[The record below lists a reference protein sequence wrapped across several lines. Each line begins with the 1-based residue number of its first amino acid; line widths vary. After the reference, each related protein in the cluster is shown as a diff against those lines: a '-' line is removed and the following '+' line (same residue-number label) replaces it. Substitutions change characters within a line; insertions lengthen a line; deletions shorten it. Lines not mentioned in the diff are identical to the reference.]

1 MITLLSLSVSGTLL
15 LLLVLGLK
23 PIYKNRFSRRWQY
36 YIWIIVVLRFLLP
49 VTSGDTLVG
58 RLFEKLNATEITSA
72 SRTDINMTGITNIDY
87 RVQDDTPINTI
98 PQAET
103 IQHASSGLKMYLFA
117 VWLTIASALFI
128 RNITIY
134 QDFTRY
140 VRAGNKEVSDIHILN
155 ILSDCE
161 EKLNIKARVQLY
173 QNAMIVSPILIGFF
187 HPCILLPME
196 EVGNK
201 ELSYIFTHE
210 LIHYR
215 KKDMFY
221 KWLVQIAVCVH
232 WFNPFVYLLAKQVN
246 RTCELSCDEAVIL
259 TLGDKTK
266 REYGD
271 MLISFAKAHNQYKS
285 SLVSV
290 TLTEGAEQL
299 KERLGAIMNLNKK
312 SIFVKVITILLTGVL
327 CICFSVSGAY
337 AAPMTW
343 KGSGITDKTLTED
356 GVYYIFCDG
365 ASPIDKPQ
373 ACVSDGSVMFVL
385 VRKDS
390 YTSVGPFEH
399 MQTLIQDVT
408 KQCESMDTLT
418 QEEKGFVINKAKEI
432 AVPASSE
439 QTVLEI
445 PEQEER
451 VKEYEVSAS
460 EDENY
465 RFPYMQKGYFYD
477 SYIIELGWNVY
488 DNEYYDQTELIL
500 KDGSVMKVYF
510 MDDSKKYIA
519 DDRALTSAAGLIFYL
534 KNMNI
539 YPAIEAPL
547 ITRMIYTGDQNISA
561 LREEFYANG
570 DICGFSALFSLLNQ
584 TEREAWY
591 QKIYDADKSAFFSA
605 VMEYMENDLIAEY
618 IDKSER
624 DNKTNFFA
632 MLSGYMQLSD
642 IKHYAEKYYHA
653 DNTAWFAVL
662 LDYMTEEEKQQWLV
676 KAQADKKT
684 AFVKILSDEWLY
696 FDF

>member
-299 KERLGAIMNLNKK
+299 KERLGAIMKFKKK
-312 SIFVKVITILLTGVL
+312 SKIVVAATVIFSAAVCTCFLVI
-327 CICFSVSGAY
+327 GAY
-337 AAPMTW
+337 AAPSTTNNNAMIRNDTFSNSEPSASYE
-343 KGSGITDKTLTED
+343 KLTAYKTENYPQQSVADFNAALASTPDELTELL
-356 GVYYIFCDG
+356 
-365 ASPIDKPQ
+365 AAQ
-373 ACVSDGSVMFVL
+373 AD
-385 VRKDS
+385 
-390 YTSVGPFEH
+390 
-399 MQTLIQDVT
+399 
-408 KQCESMDTLT
+408 
-418 QEEKGFVINKAKEI
+418 VINEI
-432 AVPASSE
+432 SPD
-439 QTVLEI
+439 
-445 PEQEER
+445 
-451 VKEYEVSAS
+451 
-460 EDENY
+460 DENY
-465 RFPYMQKGYFYD
+465 DFFTTTLQF
-477 SYIIELGWNVY
+477 ST
-488 DNEYYDQTELIL
+488 TELYC
-500 KDGSVMKVYF
+500 KDMEEEVTFCAGI
-510 MDDSKKYIA
+510 SKQTLPSEWLDEEGEIWYEFNCFA
-519 DDRALTSAAGLIFYL
+519 DLHVAYSI
-534 KNMNI
+534 NS
-539 YPAIEAPL
+539 P
-547 ITRMIYTGDQNISA
+547 
-561 LREEFYANG
+561 
-570 DICGFSALFSLLNQ
+570 
-584 TEREAWY
+584 ERVTVA
-591 QKIYDADKSAFFSA
+591 
-605 VMEYMENDLIAEY
+605 
-618 IDKSER
+618 ER
-624 DNKTNFFA
+624 DNT
-632 MLSGYMQLSD
+632 
-642 IKHYAEKYYHA
+642 
-653 DNTAWFAVL
+653 L
-662 LDYMTEEEKQQWLV
+662 LTFEEEMQNYLNSLSEAEIIDGNIKTKLTD
-676 KAQADKKT
+676 KAAELLT
-684 AFVKILSDEWLY
+684 SLSTENMKLLSCEISIEIND
-696 FDF
+696 